1 MLLDLAV
8 DVAKVLTPNKKLL
21 TSPEGVAHPL
31 PLLLIA
37 WKLSGNDFKTKAF
50 RKKWS
55 SFCWEERATPHEL
68 LSNPLGAVWC
78 REQDLDLVS
87 ASVNSMLDYLAGLEA
102 ANFSYSLIN
111 IHRSMLSSTLER
123 SGAIPMG
130 RLPFVKQ
137 LLKGVFNRNP
147 PRPKYFSTWNV
158 KEVVSLLASWGPNDQ
173 LNLMQLSKKL
183 ATLLALATFL
193 M

>member
-1 MLLDLAV
+1 VEVIRQRFQDQGLSEEV
-8 DVAKVLTPNKKLL
+8 V
-21 TSPEGVAHPL
+21 E
-31 PLLLIA
+31 LLLGGTRNSTRAAFQSA
-37 WKLSGNDFKTKAF
+37 WRG
-50 RKKWS
+50 WV
-55 SFCWEERATPHEL
+55 
-68 LSNPLGAVWC
+68 GWC